1 MAMKTLITNELFL
14 DFIECRYRG
23 YLKITGATEP
33 KSDLLDVS
41 GRLRERYHS
50 QAREHLLRAYRDE
63 GKQVCT
69 DVRLSVVLANRYDLA
84 IDVTAT
90 DTNASVRLDALMAAP
105 GNANGSQPDYIPII
119 FVNNEK
125 ISKGDELRLA
135 LCASV
140 LIRWRACRP
149 SFGRILHGSDFRIRK
164 VKLARALEQADKALE
179 EIHALVERPSEP
191 PLLHLNAHCP
201 TCVFRNNC
209 RATAIEKDDLSL
221 LRGIKE
227 KEIVKLRNKG
237 IFTVTQLSYTFR
249 PRKKS
254 KRSNPRIIKYYHAL
268 KALALRE
275 KRIYV
280 VGKPELTI
288 TGTPVYIDVEGT
300 PDRDSYYLI
309 GLRIPGAASVVQR
322 SLWADDRAD
331 EETIWKEF
339 LQIITNIENPQLIYY
354 GSYETVFLRRLK
366 KRYGDSAADGR
377 SLVHGL
383 MKSAQNVV
391 SVVYGRVYFPT
402 YSNGL
407 KDIASYLGFKWSI
420 EQPSGQRSLALRR
433 EWELTGSETA
443 KQDLINYNSD
453 DCTALEV
460 VVQTLLQ
467 LIPRDSVS
475 PTALPY
481 PNAVHVD
488 SLKPQTP
495 YKLGPVD
502 FVLPE
507 LDQINKC
514 AYWDYQRDR
523 IYIRSNPRLRRVAR
537 RNQRKK
543 RRHTL
548 PVNVTV
554 SPSRPWTCPKCNSR
568 KISRNGRHS
577 KLLYDLR
584 FTTGG
589 VKRWVGKY
597 IIDHYKC
604 RSCGTPFAS
613 DVYDWT
619 RHRYGLQLLAYVI
632 HNIIE
637 LHIPQFKL
645 SGSMLKLFGYQVG
658 QPTIN
663 GLKRRAANLYQ
674 DAYEEIKYTLL
685 HGKLIHADE
694 THLSTK
700 SSSGYVWVF
709 TSMEEVVYLWSATRE
724 GNVAEEFLSGFNGVL
739 VSDFYSAYDSISCA
753 QQKCLVHLIRDLNEN
768 VLKEPFNEEMKEL
781 VHEFTAL
788 LKPVVETIDRF
799 GLKAHFLKKHR
810 VEVARFYERLLLR
823 NYKTELA
830 RKAQDRFRRNQGKLF
845 AFLDHD
851 NVPWNNN
858 NAEHAIKAFAALRN
872 VIEAYSTETGIRD
885 YLVLLSIY
893 QTCEYRGV
901 DFLQFLRS
909 GEKRVDDYVHQSSRP
924 KLQEPSRIRS
934 RQHFWSDPT
943 R

>member
-1 MAMKTLITNELFL
+1 LQA
-14 DFIECRYRG
+14 YRG
-23 YLKITGATEP
+23 E
-33 KSDLLDVS
+33 D
-41 GRLRERYHS
+41 
-50 QAREHLLRAYRDE
+50 
-63 GKQVCT
+63 KQVCA
-69 DVRLSVVLANRYDLA
+69 DVGLSVVLADRYDLA

-90 DTNASVRLDALMAAP
+90 DANASVRFDALIAAP
-105 GNANGSQPDYIPII
+105 ANASGSQPDYIPII

-125 ISKGDELRLA
+125 VSKEDVLRLA

-140 LIRWRACRP
+140 LIRWHACRP
-149 SFGRILHGSDFRIRK
+149 PFGRILHNSDFRMTK

-179 EIHALVERPSEP
+179 EIRALVERPSEP
-191 PLLHLNAHCP
+191 PLLRLNAHCP

-221 LRGIKE
+221 LRGLKE

-254 KRSNPRIIKYYHAL
+254 KRSNPRTIKYYHAL

-280 VGKPELTI
+280 VGKPEVAI

-309 GLRIPGAASVVQR
+309 GLRIPGADSVVQR
-322 SLWADDRAD
+322 SFWADERAD
-331 EETIWKEF
+331 EEKIWKEF

-366 KRYGDSAADGR
+366 KRYGDTAEDGR
-377 SLVHGL
+377 SIVHGL
-383 MKSAQNVV
+383 MKSAQNIL
-391 SVVYGRVYFPT
+391 SVVYGRAYFPT

-420 EQPSGQRSLALRR
+420 EEPSGQRSLALRR

-443 KQDLINYNSD
+443 KQDLINYNAD
-453 DCTALEV
+453 DCAALEV

-467 LIPRDSVS
+467 LIPKDGAS

-481 PNAVHVD
+481 PNSVHVD

-495 YKLGPVD
+495 YRLGPVD

-523 IYIRSNPRLRRVAR
+523 IYIRSNPLLRRVAKR
-537 RNQRKK
+537 KQRQK
-543 RRHTL
+543 RRRIL

-554 SPSRPWTCPKCNSR
+554 SPSRPRKCPGCASNR
-568 KISRNGRHS
+568 ITMNGRHS

-584 FTTGG
+584 FSTGG
-589 VKRWVGKY
+589 VKRWVSKY

-604 RSCGTPFAS
+604 QSCGKRFPS
-613 DVYDWT
+613 DVYEWT
-619 RHRYGLQLLAYVI
+619 RHRYGLQFLAYVI
-632 HNIIE
+632 HSIIA

-645 SGSMLKLFGYQVG
+645 SGSMLTLFGYQVA
-658 QPTIN
+658 QPTLN
-663 GLKRRAANLYQ
+663 GLKRRAAELYQ
-674 DAYEEIKYTLL
+674 GAYDEIKQTLL
-685 HGKLIHADE
+685 NGKLIHADE

-709 TSMEEVVYLWSATRE
+709 TSMEEVIYLWSATRE
-724 GNVAEEFLSGFNGVL
+724 GNVAEQFLSGFNGVL
-739 VSDFYSAYDSISCA
+739 VSDFYSAYDLISCA
-753 QQKCLVHLIRDLNEN
+753 QQKCLVHLIRDLNED
-768 VLKEPFNEEMKEL
+768 VLKEPFNEEMKAL

-788 LKPVVETIDRF
+788 LRPVIETIDRF

-810 VEVARFYERLLLR
+810 VEVARFYDRLLTR
-823 NYKTELA
+823 EYKTELA
-830 RKAQDRFRRNQGKLF
+830 QKAQDRFKRNKGKLF
-845 AFLDHD
+845 TFLDHD

-872 VIEAYSTETGIRD
+872 VIESHSTESGIRD
-885 YLVLLSIY
+885 YLVLLSIF
-893 QTCEYRGV
+893 QTCEYRGI
-901 DFLQFLRS
+901 DFLKFLRS
-909 GEKRVDDYVHQSSRP
+909 GEKRVDGYLGKRHSR
-924 KLQEPSRIRS
+924 R
-934 RQHFWSDPT
+934 RQGTPRVLRAKTTKKDLG
-943 R
+943 